1 MNILYWKY
9 NLWVI
14 TELCIDSENQ
24 IDVNSYYLRV
34 VVDANTLITKWD
46 FWLLFIN
53 DYSIYKIQAMQA
65 K

>member
-53 DYSIYKIQAMQA
+53 DYSIYEIQAMQA

>member
-24 IDVNSYYLRV
+24 IDVNSDYLRV
-34 VVDANTLITKWD
+34 VVDANILITKWD